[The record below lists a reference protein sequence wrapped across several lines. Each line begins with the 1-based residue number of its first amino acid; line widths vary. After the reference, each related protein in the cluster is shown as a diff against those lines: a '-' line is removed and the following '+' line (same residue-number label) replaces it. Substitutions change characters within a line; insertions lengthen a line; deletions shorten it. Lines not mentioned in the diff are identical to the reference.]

1 MMCFLIDDAQSM
13 QNELSMGTVTHV
25 ANLWKQLCQPGAKTG
40 LTFKILMSS
49 FCSYL
54 ELRCVPLIDDTQ
66 NMQYELIYHF
76 LQLIKIKKINF
87 ILLKYLPRL
96 LFLCPSFQSAPV
108 SFIILYWLR
117 SQIADM
123 YSFVTFSISCHYCVS
138 RSYCIILFIVL
149 HWLQSEI
156 ADMYSFVTFFISYSL
171 LCLHFI
177 LAFIRDFQADAWD
190 PDEEEEETQPLVGKT
205 DMKGKP
211 GNQEDDEQEDHKV
224 IHFDHYY
231 QNIKAWTQWRV
242 FCKRSNA
249 FSW

>member
-87 ILLKYLPRL
+87 ILLKYLP
-96 LFLCPSFQSAPV
+96 AT
-108 SFIILYWLR
+108 FISLPL
-117 SQIADM
+117 
-123 YSFVTFSISCHYCVS
+123 FSICTCFLYHPLLVA
-138 RSYCIILFIVL
+138 V
-149 HWLQSEI
+149 
-156 ADMYSFVTFFISYSL
+156 ADRWHVQLCDIFHQLPL
-171 LCLHFI
+171 LCLKIILHHFI
-177 LAFIRDFQADAWD
+177 YRSALVAVGDRWHVQLRDILHQLLATVPPVHIGLHQGLPGRRLGPGWRGRRDTTIGRQDRH
-190 PDEEEEETQPLVGKT
+190 EG
-205 DMKGKP
+205 
-211 GNQEDDEQEDHKV
+211 
-224 IHFDHYY
+224 
-231 QNIKAWTQWRV
+231 KAWEPGGRWAGGPQGDTLWSLLS
-242 FCKRSNA
+242 KY
-249 FSW
+249 